1 MHMTRFLLHRVC
13 EEHGVI
19 ASFDPKP
26 VPGAWNGAGCHTNFS
41 TKKMRE
47 DGGYKV
53 RGAAAAAAPRA
64 AAPTPAGCTPQKRT
78 ALRGRIGRVW
88 GLWYAA

>member
-26 VPGAWNGAGCHTNFS
+26 IPGAWNGAGCHTNFS

-64 AAPTPAGCTPQKRT
+64 AAPTPAGCTP
-78 ALRGRIGRVW
+78 
-88 GLWYAA
+88 

>member
-1 MHMTRFLLHRVC
+1 MTRFLLHRVC

-19 ASFDPKP
+19 VSFDPKP
-26 VPGAWNGAGCHTNFS
+26 IPGAWNGAGCHTNFS

-53 RGAAAAAAPRA
+53 IIDA
-64 AAPTPAGCTPQKRT
+64 CE
-78 ALRGRIGRVW
+78 ALGKNHMKHINLYGKPPNP
-88 GLWYAA
+88 